1 MTMERYKRVLER
13 ERKRIE
19 ARVFKWFGYV
29 SLRPQ
34 DVANG
39 LYLCYILSC
48 MIFWMIT
55 MCCEVSYLYIGLLTQ
70 LSYLTYVGFLN
81 SEYGFGLCAVSLEPM
96 KDCPKNAM
104 FMDAYVAGQNG
115 KPIKMHNIFCIFER
129 YTGDIMWGHTETAIP
144 GKIVSKSKEFNR
156 F

>member
-1 MTMERYKRVLER
+1 MRAGPIISLASIYDLEKKKFRRVLY
-13 ERKRIE
+13 KG
-19 ARVFKWFGYV
+19 FV
-29 SLRPQ
+29 SELFVPYMDLDEEWYYRTFF
-34 DVANG
+34 DAG
-39 LYLCYILSC
+39 
-48 MIFWMIT
+48 
-55 MCCEVSYLYIGLLTQ
+55 
-70 LSYLTYVGFLN
+70 
-81 SEYGFGLCAVSLEPM
+81 EYGFGLSAVSLEPM

-129 YTGDIMWGHTETAIP
+129 YAGDIMWGHTETAIP

>member
-1 MTMERYKRVLER
+1 M
-13 ERKRIE
+13 E

-39 LYLCYILSC
+39 LHLYYILSC

-81 SEYGFGLCAVSLEPM
+81 IPLQTQGVILMKPLSL
-96 KDCPKNAM
+96 
-104 FMDAYVAGQNG
+104 F
-115 KPIKMHNIFCIFER
+115 
-129 YTGDIMWGHTETAIP
+129 T
-144 GKIVSKSKEFNR
+144 KE
-156 F
+156 